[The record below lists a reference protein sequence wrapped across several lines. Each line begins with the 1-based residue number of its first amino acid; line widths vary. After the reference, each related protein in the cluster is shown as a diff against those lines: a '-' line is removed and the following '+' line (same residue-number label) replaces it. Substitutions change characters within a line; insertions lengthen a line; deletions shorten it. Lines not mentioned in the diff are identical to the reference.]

1 MSAIRKNYHNRSKSI
16 LIPEKL
22 SLLNNNQMKRI
33 HEKKKISLENSGT
46 SYETDRAKEQEHN
59 VWTTVLERNTKV
71 H

>member
-33 HEKKKISLENSGT
+33 HEKKNSLENSGT